1 MKKGWKRFLLLLS
14 LGMVVVVGGL
24 YLLGLTFHQEIH
36 DDIMIHASDERV
48 WQILTDYS
56 HYPDWNPY
64 IRRAS
69 GELKS
74 GAQLN
79 VRLQPSGT
87 APTDLQTTI
96 VTLESKRKFCWLG
109 HILIPGLLD
118 GQHCFTITPLGAN
131 TVRLTQ
137 SEAFSGLLI
146 PFLTDSLERETPR
159 GFTDMNQALKRR
171 AEQTSHNILYAVGQ

>member
-1 MKKGWKRFLLLLS
+1 MKKRLKRFLLLLS
-14 LGMVVVVGGL
+14 IGMVVVVSGL
-24 YLLGLTFHQEIH
+24 YLLGLTFQQEIQR
-36 DDIMIHASDERV
+36 DITIHAPAERV
-48 WQILTDYS
+48 WQILIDFAR
-56 HYPDWNPY
+56 YPDWNPY

-74 GAQLN
+74 GAQLS

-96 VTLESKRKFCWLG
+96 ATLESQRKFCWLG
-109 HILIPGLLD
+109 YILIPGLLD
-118 GQHCFTITPLGAN
+118 AQHCFTITPLGTN

-146 PFLTDSLERETPR
+146 PFLTDSLEKETPR
-159 GFTDMNQALKRR
+159 GFTDMNQAVKRL
-171 AEQTSHNILYAVGQ
+171 AEQTR